1 MSHTPKLFENEVKA
15 QFQPLAE
22 KLRPVSWEQF
32 LGLEKINKQLWN
44 RLQDV
49 SKRPPSLI
57 LWGPPGSGKTT
68 LARIIGKTHQL
79 PFYELSAIFSGVKDL
94 RAILSESERHTSPS
108 LLFIDEIHR
117 YNKAQQDA
125 FLPYVEKGRVILIG
139 ATTEN
144 PSFDLNQAL
153 LSRCQ
158 VLQLPS
164 IEEKNLKAILEK
176 AAEYLKIEFEPEAEA
191 GILSYS
197 LGDAR
202 RLLNLIENLSF
213 TGETK
218 ISSQLVTDTIQNS
231 TTFRYDKDGEEHYN
245 LASAFIKSLRGS
257 DLQAAMY
264 WGFRMLESGEDPK
277 FLIRRMMIFASED
290 IGNLKPNAL
299 VLAVSTLQAYENL
312 GMPEARIPIA
322 QCIEYLATAPKG
334 NSSYMLM
341 HQALS
346 IIRQCPNEAVPLKL
360 RNAPTKLMKS
370 FGYGEGYKYPH
381 DHGGFIAG
389 EDYLP
394 PKVKKAFNKDN

>member
-1 MSHTPKLFENEVKA
+1 MSHTPKLFENEVKS

-22 KLRPVSWEQF
+22 KLRPNSWEQF

-44 RLQDV
+44 RLQDT

-68 LARIIGKTHQL
+68 LARLIGKTHQL

-94 RAILSESERHTSPS
+94 RAILGESERHSSPS

-164 IEEKNLKAILEK
+164 IEHKDLKSILES
-176 AAEYLKIEFEPEAEA
+176 ACTHLQIAFDADAQEQIFT
-191 GILSYS
+191 YS

-202 RLLNLIENLSF
+202 RLLNLIENLSY
-213 TGETK
+213 TGETQ

-231 TTFRYDKDGEEHYN
+231 TTFRYDQDGEEHYN

-257 DLQAAMY
+257 DLQASMY

-299 VLAVSTLQAYENL
+299 VLVTSTLTAYQTL

-334 NSSYMLM
+334 NSSYALM

-346 IIRQCPNEAVPLKL
+346 IIKQFPNEPVPLKL

-370 FGYGEGYKYPH
+370 FGYGDGYRYPH
-381 DHGGFIAG
+381 DFGGFIAD
-389 EDYLP
+389 EEYLP
-394 PKVKKAFNKDN
+394 PNVKKAFDKN